1 MSRLVVVSNRVPS
14 SDPANRGTEGGLA
27 IAIRDAL
34 ETYGG
39 LWFGWSGQTTESPS
53 AGPKIAEA
61 GNITYATVDLS
72 EQDYNEYYSG
82 YANSV
87 LWPLFHYRLDLTDF
101 SRRDMAGY
109 MSVNSAFAEQ
119 LQSLLRDDDVIW
131 VHDYHFIPLCG
142 YLRRAGCRNK
152 IGFFL
157 HIPWPPEELLLA
169 LPNHQ
174 SLVREMCAYDLVGFQ
189 TQRDLSA
196 FLGYVRKETNGK
208 VRADGLVSALGHK
221 TLAGVFPISIDT
233 AKVSETAAKVDG
245 KRREQARKENQAQPS
260 TIIGVDR
267 LDYTKGLL
275 ERLEA
280 LRHFLDTHPEYH
292 RNVVFVQIAPPSR
305 TDLHSYQL
313 ISQQV
318 ESAVGHI
325 NGSFADFDWSPVRY
339 LNRAVPRSKLLGFLR
354 LSKVGLVTPL
364 RDGMNLVAKE
374 YVAAQPPN
382 DPGVLVLSRF
392 AGAAQ
397 ELGGAL
403 LVNPYDIEGVSDALA
418 RALSMPLE
426 ERRERWEVML
436 KRLKEFDIVAWRE
449 AYLEAL
455 QGTANAA

>member
-1 MSRLVVVSNRVPS
+1 MSRLVIVSNRVPS
-14 SDPANRGTEGGLA
+14 FHSDSRGTEGGLA

-34 ETYGG
+34 EENGG
-39 LWFGWSGQTTESPS
+39 LWFGWSGKITETPPD
-53 AGPKIAEA
+53 GPEVVEVGKT
-61 GNITYATVDLS
+61 TYATVDLS
-72 EQDYNEYYSG
+72 EQDYDEYYSG

-109 MSVNSAFAEQ
+109 MNVNAAFAIQ
-119 LQSLLRDDDVIW
+119 LQSLLQKDDVIW

-157 HIPWPPEELLLA
+157 HIPWPPEELLLT
-169 LPNHQ
+169 LPNHE
-174 SLVREMCAYDLVGFQ
+174 SLVRELCTYDLIGFQ
-189 TQRDLSA
+189 TERDLSA

-208 VRADGLVSALGHK
+208 VRPNGIVKAFGCK
-221 TLAGVFPISIDT
+221 TMTGVFPISIDT
-233 AKVSETAAKVDG
+233 AKVSELAEKVDS
-245 KRREQARKENQAQPS
+245 RPRKPGLKEGAPQS
-260 TIIGVDR
+260 KMIIGVDR

-275 ERLEA
+275 ERMEA
-280 LRHFLDTHPEYH
+280 YQHFLNSHTEHQ

-305 TDLHSYQL
+305 TDLPSYQL

-339 LNRAVPRSKLLGFLR
+339 LNRGFKRETLLGFLR
-354 LSKVGLVTPL
+354 LSQVGLVTPL

-374 YVAAQPPN
+374 YVAAQSPE

-397 ELGGAL
+397 ELNGAL

-418 RALSMPLE
+418 TALSMPLK
-426 ERRERWEVML
+426 ERQERWEVMFKHL
-436 KRLKEFDIVAWRE
+436 KQFDIVTWRE
-449 AYLEAL
+449 SYLQAL
-455 QGTANAA
+455 QGVAHAD

>member
-1 MSRLVVVSNRVPS
+1 M
-14 SDPANRGTEGGLA
+14 
-27 IAIRDAL
+27 
-34 ETYGG
+34 
-39 LWFGWSGQTTESPS
+39 
-53 AGPKIAEA
+53 
-61 GNITYATVDLS
+61 S
-72 EQDYNEYYSG
+72 EQDYDEYYSG

-109 MSVNSAFAEQ
+109 MNVNAAFAEQ
-119 LQSLLRDDDVIW
+119 LRSLLREDDVIW

-142 YLRRAGCRNK
+142 YLRRAGCRNR

-157 HIPWPPEELLLA
+157 HIPWPPEELLLT

-189 TQRDLSA
+189 TERDLSA

-208 VRADGLVSALGHK
+208 VRANGLVTTLGQK

-233 AKVSETAAKVDG
+233 AKVSELAATVD
-245 KRREQARKENQAQPS
+245 RKPRKPAPKEGAPQS
-260 TIIGVDR
+260 TTIIGVDR

-280 LRHFLDTHPEYH
+280 FQHFLDAHPEYH
-292 RNVVFVQIAPPSR
+292 RHVVLVQIAPPSR

-325 NGSFADFDWSPVRY
+325 NGSFAHFDWSPVRY
-339 LNRAVPRSKLLGFLR
+339 LNRAIKREKLLGFLR

-374 YVAAQPPN
+374 YVAAQPAE

-418 RALSMPLE
+418 RALSMPLA
-426 ERRERWEVML
+426 ERRERWQAMYQ
-436 KRLKEFDIVAWRE
+436 RLSEFDIVAWRE
-449 AYLEAL
+449 AYLQTL
-455 QGTANAA
+455 QGAAHAA

>member
-1 MSRLVVVSNRVPS
+1 LSRLVVVSNRVPS
-14 SDPANRGTEGGLA
+14 NDPQSRGTEGGLA

-34 ETYGG
+34 EKNGG
-39 LWFGWSGQTTESPS
+39 LWFGWSGQTTQEPTD
-53 AGPKIAEA
+53 GPNIVDVGK
-61 GNITYATVDLS
+61 ITYATVDLS

-109 MSVNSAFAEQ
+109 MNVNAAFADQ
-119 LQSLLRDDDVIW
+119 LHSLLREDDVIW

-157 HIPWPPEELLLA
+157 HIPWPPEELLLT

-174 SLVREMCAYDLVGFQ
+174 SLVREMCSYDLIGFQ
-189 TQRDLSA
+189 TERDLSA
-196 FLGYVRKETNGK
+196 FLGYIRKETDGK
-208 VRADGLVSALGHK
+208 VRPNGVVTALGQK
-221 TLAGVFPISIDT
+221 TRTGVFPISIDT
-233 AKVSETAAKVDG
+233 AKVSETASLVDAK
-245 KRREQARKENQAQPS
+245 ARKPAPKEGAPQAK

-280 LRHFLDTHPEYH
+280 FKHFLDTYTEYH

-339 LNRAVPRSKLLGFLR
+339 LNRGIKREKLLGFLR

-374 YVAAQPPN
+374 YVAAQRAD

-392 AGAAQ
+392 AGSAQ

-403 LVNPYDIEGVSDALA
+403 LVNPYDIEGVGDAVA

-426 ERRERWEVML
+426 ERRERWEAMYE
-436 KRLKEFDIVAWRE
+436 RLKQFDIVTWRE
-449 AYLEAL
+449 SYLEAL
-455 QGTANAA
+455 QAAVHAD

>member
-14 SDPANRGTEGGLA
+14 PHSESRGTEGGLA

-34 ETYGG
+34 EENGG
-39 LWFGWSGQTTESPS
+39 IWFGWSGNITESPS
-53 AGPKIAEA
+53 DGPEVVEVGKT
-61 GNITYATVDLS
+61 TYATVDLS

-109 MSVNSAFAEQ
+109 MNVNAAFAGQ
-119 LQSLLRDDDVIW
+119 LQSLLHEDDVIW

-142 YLRRAGCRNK
+142 YLRRAGCRNR

-157 HIPWPPEELLLA
+157 HIPWPPEELLLT
-169 LPNHQ
+169 LPNHE
-174 SLVREMCAYDLVGFQ
+174 SLVRELCTYDLIGFQ
-189 TQRDLSA
+189 TERDLSA

-208 VRADGLVSALGHK
+208 VRSNGVVKAFGCK
-221 TLAGVFPISIDT
+221 TLTGVFPISIDT
-233 AKVSETAAKVDG
+233 AKVSELAEMVDG
-245 KRREQARKENQAQPS
+245 KSRKPDLKDGAPQPRM
-260 TIIGVDR
+260 IIGVDR

-280 LRHFLDTHPEYH
+280 YQHFLNSHTEYQ

-305 TDLHSYQL
+305 SDLHSYQM

-318 ESAVGHI
+318 ESTVGHI
-325 NGSFADFDWSPVRY
+325 NGSFADFDWTPVRY
-339 LNRAVPRSKLLGFLR
+339 LNRGFKRQKLLGFLR
-354 LSKVGLVTPL
+354 LSQVGLVTPL

-374 YVAAQPPN
+374 YVAAQSPE

-397 ELGGAL
+397 ELSGAL

-418 RALSMPLE
+418 RSLTMPLE
-426 ERRERWEVML
+426 ERQERWEVMMRCL
-436 KRLKEFDIVAWRE
+436 KQFDIVTWRE
-449 AYLEAL
+449 SYLQAL
-455 QGTANAA
+455 QGVVHAA

>member
-14 SDPANRGTEGGLA
+14 PHSESRGTEGGLA

-34 ETYGG
+34 EENGG
-39 LWFGWSGQTTESPS
+39 IWFGWSGNITESPPD
-53 AGPKIAEA
+53 GPEVVEVGKT
-61 GNITYATVDLS
+61 TYATVDLS

-109 MSVNSAFAEQ
+109 MNVNAAFAGQ
-119 LQSLLRDDDVIW
+119 LQSLLHEDDVIW

-142 YLRRAGCRNK
+142 YLRRAGCRNR

-157 HIPWPPEELLLA
+157 HIPWPPEELLLT
-169 LPNHQ
+169 LPNHE
-174 SLVREMCAYDLVGFQ
+174 SLVRELCTYDLIGFQ
-189 TQRDLSA
+189 TERDLSA
-196 FLGYVRKETNGK
+196 FLGYVRKETNGE
-208 VRADGLVSALGHK
+208 VRSNGVVKAFGRKIL
-221 TLAGVFPISIDT
+221 TGVFPISIDA
-233 AKVSETAAKVDG
+233 AKVSELAEMVDG
-245 KRREQARKENQAQPS
+245 KSRKPGLKDSAPQPRM
-260 TIIGVDR
+260 IIGVDR

-275 ERLEA
+275 QRLEA
-280 LRHFLDTHPEYH
+280 YQHFLNAHTEYQ

-305 TDLHSYQL
+305 TDLHSYQM

-318 ESAVGHI
+318 ETAVGHI
-325 NGSFADFDWSPVRY
+325 NGSFADFDWTPVRY
-339 LNRAVPRSKLLGFLR
+339 LNRGFKRQKLLGFLR
-354 LSKVGLVTPL
+354 LSQVGLVTPL

-374 YVAAQPPN
+374 YVAAQSPE

-397 ELGGAL
+397 ELSGAL

-418 RALSMPLE
+418 TALAMPLE

-436 KRLKEFDIVAWRE
+436 KRLKQFDIVTWRE
-449 AYLEAL
+449 SYLQAL
-455 QGTANAA
+455 QGVVDAA

>member
-1 MSRLVVVSNRVPS
+1 LSRLVVVSNRVPAADS
-14 SDPANRGTEGGLA
+14 RSRGTEGGLA

-34 ETYGG
+34 EESGG
-39 LWFGWSGQTTESPS
+39 IWFGWSGKITQTPPD
-53 AGPKIAEA
+53 GPEVVEVGK
-61 GNITYATVDLS
+61 ITYATVDLS

-109 MSVNSAFAEQ
+109 MNVNAAFADQ
-119 LQSLLRDDDVIW
+119 LLPLLQEDDIVW

-157 HIPWPPEELLLA
+157 HIPWPPEELLLT

-174 SLVREMCAYDLVGFQ
+174 SLVREMCSYDLIGFQ
-189 TQRDLSA
+189 TERDLSA
-196 FLGYVRKETNGK
+196 FLGYVRKETNGR
-208 VRADGLVSALGHK
+208 VRPNGVVNALGQK
-221 TLAGVFPISIDT
+221 TLTGVFPISIDT
-233 AKVSETAAKVDG
+233 AKVSETAEMVESKSRKPDPQDGAPQAK
-245 KRREQARKENQAQPS
+245 

-280 LRHFLDTHPEYH
+280 FRHFLNTYKEYH

-339 LNRAVPRSKLLGFLR
+339 LNRGVSREKLMGFLR

-374 YVAAQPPN
+374 YVAAQSPE

-397 ELGGAL
+397 ELSGAL

-418 RALSMPLE
+418 RALAMSKD
-426 ERRERWEVML
+426 ERRERWEGMYQ
-436 KRLKEFDIVAWRE
+436 RLKQFDIVAWRE
-449 AYLEAL
+449 SYLQAL
-455 QGTANAA
+455 HGAAHAA

>member
-1 MSRLVVVSNRVPS
+1 LSRLVVVSNRVPAADS
-14 SDPANRGTEGGLA
+14 GSRGTEGGLA

-34 ETYGG
+34 EENGG
-39 LWFGWSGQTTESPS
+39 IWFGWSGKITQTPPD
-53 AGPKIAEA
+53 GPEVVEVGK
-61 GNITYATVDLS
+61 ITYATVDLS

-109 MSVNSAFAEQ
+109 MNVNAAFADQ
-119 LQSLLRDDDVIW
+119 LLPLLHEDDIVW

-157 HIPWPPEELLLA
+157 HIPWPPEELLLT

-174 SLVREMCAYDLVGFQ
+174 SLVREMCSYDLIGFQ
-189 TQRDLSA
+189 TERDLSA
-196 FLGYVRKETNGK
+196 FLGYVRKETNGR
-208 VRADGLVSALGHK
+208 VRPNGVVNALGHK
-221 TLAGVFPISIDT
+221 TLTGVFPISIDT
-233 AKVSETAAKVDG
+233 AKVSETAEMVESKSRKPAPQDGAPQAK
-245 KRREQARKENQAQPS
+245 

-280 LRHFLDTHPEYH
+280 FRHFLNTYKEYH

-339 LNRAVPRSKLLGFLR
+339 LNRGVSREKLMGFLR

-374 YVAAQPPN
+374 YVAAQSPE

-397 ELGGAL
+397 ELSGAL

-418 RALSMPLE
+418 RALAMSKD
-426 ERRERWEVML
+426 ERRERWQGMYQ
-436 KRLKEFDIVAWRE
+436 RLKQFDIVAWRE
-449 AYLEAL
+449 SYLQAL
-455 QGTANAA
+455 HGAEHAA

>member
-1 MSRLVVVSNRVPS
+1 LVVVSNRVPS
-14 SDPANRGTEGGLA
+14 PHSEFRGTEGGLA

-34 ETYGG
+34 EENGG
-39 LWFGWSGQTTESPS
+39 IWFGWSGNITKSPLDQPDVVEI
-53 AGPKIAEA
+53 GKT
-61 GNITYATVDLS
+61 TYATVDLS

-109 MSVNSAFAEQ
+109 MNVNAAFATQ
-119 LQSLLRDDDVIW
+119 LQSLLREDDVIW

-142 YLRRAGCRNK
+142 YLRQAGCRNK

-157 HIPWPPEELLLA
+157 HIPWPPEELLLT
-169 LPNHQ
+169 LPNHE
-174 SLVREMCAYDLVGFQ
+174 SLVREMCTYDLIGFQ
-189 TQRDLSA
+189 TERDLSA

-208 VRADGLVSALGHK
+208 VRANGVVKAFGRK
-221 TLAGVFPISIDT
+221 TLTGVFPISIDT
-233 AKVSETAAKVDG
+233 AKVSELAEKADSRPRKPDLVEGVPKAKM
-245 KRREQARKENQAQPS
+245 
-260 TIIGVDR
+260 IIGVDR

-280 LRHFLDTHPEYH
+280 YGHLLNSHTECQ

-305 TDLHSYQL
+305 SDLDSYHQL

-339 LNRAVPRSKLLGFLR
+339 LNRGFKRQTLLGFLR
-354 LSKVGLVTPL
+354 LSQVGLVTPL

-374 YVAAQPPN
+374 YVAAQSSE

-397 ELGGAL
+397 ELSGAI

-418 RALSMPLE
+418 RALIMPLD
-426 ERRERWEVML
+426 ERRERWEVMM
-436 KRLKEFDIVAWRE
+436 KRLRQFDIVAWRE
-449 AYLEAL
+449 SYLQAL
-455 QGTANAA
+455 QGVMDAA

>member
-14 SDPANRGTEGGLA
+14 PHSESRGTEGGLA

-34 ETYGG
+34 EENGG
-39 LWFGWSGQTTESPS
+39 IWFGWSGNITESPS
-53 AGPKIAEA
+53 DSPEVVEVGKT
-61 GNITYATVDLS
+61 TYATVDLS

-109 MSVNSAFAEQ
+109 MNVNAAFAGQ
-119 LQSLLRDDDVIW
+119 LQSLLHEDDVIW

-142 YLRRAGCRNK
+142 YLRRAGCRNR

-157 HIPWPPEELLLA
+157 HIPWPPEELLLT
-169 LPNHQ
+169 LPNHE
-174 SLVREMCAYDLVGFQ
+174 SLVRELCTYDLIGFQ
-189 TQRDLSA
+189 TERDLSA
-196 FLGYVRKETNGK
+196 FLGYVRKETNGE
-208 VRADGLVSALGHK
+208 VRSNGVVKAFGRK
-221 TLAGVFPISIDT
+221 IFTGVFPISIDA
-233 AKVSETAAKVDG
+233 AKVSELAEMVDG
-245 KRREQARKENQAQPS
+245 KSRKPGLKDSAPQPRM
-260 TIIGVDR
+260 IIGVDR

-275 ERLEA
+275 QRLEA
-280 LRHFLDTHPEYH
+280 YQHFLNSHTEYQ

-305 TDLHSYQL
+305 SDLHSYQM

-318 ESAVGHI
+318 ESTVGHI

-339 LNRAVPRSKLLGFLR
+339 LNRGFKRQKLLGFLR
-354 LSKVGLVTPL
+354 LSQVGLVTPL

-374 YVAAQPPN
+374 YVAAQSPE

-397 ELGGAL
+397 ELSGAL

-418 RALSMPLE
+418 RSLTMPLE
-426 ERRERWEVML
+426 ERQERWEVMMR
-436 KRLKEFDIVAWRE
+436 RLKQFDIVTWRE
-449 AYLEAL
+449 SYLQAL
-455 QGTANAA
+455 QGVVHAA

>member
-1 MSRLVVVSNRVPS
+1 MVSNRVPAADS
-14 SDPANRGTEGGLA
+14 GSRGTEGGLA

-34 ETYGG
+34 EENGG
-39 LWFGWSGQTTESPS
+39 IWFGWSGKITQTPPD
-53 AGPKIAEA
+53 GPEVVEVGK
-61 GNITYATVDLS
+61 ITYATVDLS

-109 MSVNSAFAEQ
+109 MNVNAAFADQ
-119 LQSLLRDDDVIW
+119 LLPLLHEDDIVW

-157 HIPWPPEELLLA
+157 HIPWPPEELLLT

-174 SLVREMCAYDLVGFQ
+174 SLVREMCSYDLIGFQ
-189 TQRDLSA
+189 TERDLSA
-196 FLGYVRKETNGK
+196 FLGYVRKETNGR
-208 VRADGLVSALGHK
+208 VRPNGVVNALGHK
-221 TLAGVFPISIDT
+221 TLTGVFPISIDT
-233 AKVSETAAKVDG
+233 AKVSETAEMVESKSRKPAPQDGAPQAK
-245 KRREQARKENQAQPS
+245 

-280 LRHFLDTHPEYH
+280 FRHFLNTYKEYH

-339 LNRAVPRSKLLGFLR
+339 LNRGVSREKLMGFLR

-374 YVAAQPPN
+374 YVAAQSPE

-397 ELGGAL
+397 ELSGAL

-418 RALSMPLE
+418 RALAMSKD
-426 ERRERWEVML
+426 ERRERWQGMYQ
-436 KRLKEFDIVAWRE
+436 RLKQFDIVAWRE
-449 AYLEAL
+449 SYLQAL
-455 QGTANAA
+455 HGAEHAA

>member
-14 SDPANRGTEGGLA
+14 PHSESRGTEGGLA

-34 ETYGG
+34 EENGG
-39 LWFGWSGQTTESPS
+39 IWFGWSGNITESPPD
-53 AGPKIAEA
+53 GPEVVEVGKT
-61 GNITYATVDLS
+61 TYATVDLS

-109 MSVNSAFAEQ
+109 MNVNAAFAGQ
-119 LQSLLRDDDVIW
+119 LQSLLHEDDVIW

-142 YLRRAGCRNK
+142 YLRRAGCRNR

-157 HIPWPPEELLLA
+157 HIPWPPEELLLT
-169 LPNHQ
+169 LPNHE
-174 SLVREMCAYDLVGFQ
+174 SLVRELCTYDLIGFQ
-189 TQRDLSA
+189 TERDLSA
-196 FLGYVRKETNGK
+196 FLGYVRKETNGE
-208 VRADGLVSALGHK
+208 VRSNGVVKAFGRKIL
-221 TLAGVFPISIDT
+221 TGVFPISIDA
-233 AKVSETAAKVDG
+233 AKVSELAEMVDG
-245 KRREQARKENQAQPS
+245 KSRKPGLKDSAPQPRM
-260 TIIGVDR
+260 IIGVDR

-275 ERLEA
+275 QRLEA
-280 LRHFLDTHPEYH
+280 YQHFLNAHTEYQ

-305 TDLHSYQL
+305 TDLHSYQM

-339 LNRAVPRSKLLGFLR
+339 LNRGFKRQALLGFLR
-354 LSKVGLVTPL
+354 LSQVGLVTPL

-374 YVAAQPPN
+374 YVAAQSPE

-397 ELGGAL
+397 ELSGAL

-418 RALSMPLE
+418 TALAMPLE

-436 KRLKEFDIVAWRE
+436 KRLKQFDIVTWRE
-449 AYLEAL
+449 SYLQAL
-455 QGTANAA
+455 QGVVDAA

>member
-1 MSRLVVVSNRVPS
+1 LSRLVVVSNRVPAPDS
-14 SDPANRGTEGGLA
+14 ESDGTEGGLA

-34 ETYGG
+34 EKSGG
-39 LWFGWSGQTTESPS
+39 IWFGWSGQTTETPS
-53 AGPKIAEA
+53 AGPKIAEV
-61 GNITYATVDLS
+61 GKITYATVDLS
-72 EQDYNEYYSG
+72 AQDYDEYYSG

-109 MSVNSAFAEQ
+109 MNVNAAFADQ
-119 LQSLLRDDDVIW
+119 LRSLLREDDVVW

-142 YLRRAGCRNK
+142 YLRRAGCRNR

-169 LPNHQ
+169 VPNHQ
-174 SLVREMCAYDLVGFQ
+174 SLVREMCAYDLIGFQ
-189 TQRDLSA
+189 TERDLSA
-196 FLGYVRKETNGK
+196 FLGYVRKETDGK
-208 VRADGLVSALGHK
+208 VRPNGVVTALGHK

-233 AKVSETAAKVDG
+233 AKVSQMAQMVDDKSRKPAPKEGAPQAK
-245 KRREQARKENQAQPS
+245 
-260 TIIGVDR
+260 TIIGIDR

-280 LRHFLDTHPEYH
+280 FQHFLDTHPEYH

-305 TDLHSYQL
+305 TDLHSYRL

-325 NGSFADFDWSPVRY
+325 NGRLAHFDWSPVRFI
-339 LNRAVPRSKLLGFLR
+339 NRGIKREKLLGFLR

-374 YVAAQPPN
+374 YVAAQPPD

-403 LVNPYDIEGVSDALA
+403 LVNPYDIEGVSEALA

-426 ERRERWEVML
+426 ERRERWEVMF
-436 KRLKEFDIVAWRE
+436 KRLQQFDIVAWRE
-449 AYLEAL
+449 SYLQAL
-455 QGTANAA
+455 QDAARAA